1 MGRWSIFP
9 KSFFVNAEWPV
20 PEDQKTTR
28 EGDDEQDQARNNN
41 DGSGNSAK
49 RDGKGKP
56 DGKGDQKNGKDEDKP
71 RSKLPLFIG
80 IGAVILVII
89 AVIVYW
95 LATAGEVSTDDAFTD
110 GRAISMASNVS
121 GYCTVL
127 NVTDNSYVHKGDLLA
142 VIDPRPNEASLAQA
156 QANLVLAQAEYASA
170 QTNLTE
176 ERVKA
181 PASLQQAEGQLVQA
195 QAQLFTQRLNYEREI
210 NVNQRATSANEVDQ
224 AREQLK
230 AAEAQVQEA
239 QAQVAT
245 ASLIPEQIATAV
257 QEVAQRAA
265 QVKQAQANLAAAQVE
280 LGYSYIRAPEDGW
293 ITERNIEPGNYVQ
306 AGQQIFYIVTPDQ
319 WVTANLK
326 ETQLADVHIGDRV
339 TMTVDAYP
347 WLTLHSHVQS
357 IQLGSGARFSQF
369 PAENA
374 TGNFVKIVRRVPVK
388 IVIDSGLTANMP
400 ALPLGISVEPT
411 IHVP

>member
-1 MGRWSIFP
+1 
-9 KSFFVNAEWPV
+9 VA
-20 PEDQKTTR
+20 EDQKTIR
-28 EGDDEQDQARNNN
+28 KGDDEQDETRNNN
-41 DGSGNSAK
+41 ADTSNDDEDGA
-49 RDGKGKP
+49 RDEQ
-56 DGKGDQKNGKDEDKP
+56 GDQKDEKDDDTDDDKDETDEKP

-80 IGAVILVII
+80 IGVVILVII
-89 AVIVYW
+89 AGVIYW
-95 LATAGEVSTDDAFTD
+95 IATSGQESTDDAYTD
-110 GRAISMASNVS
+110 GRAVSMASNVS

-127 NVTDNSYVHKGDLLA
+127 NVTDNSYVRKGALLA
-142 VIDPRPNEASLAQA
+142 VVDPRPNEASLAQA
-156 QANLVLAQAEYASA
+156 QANLVLAQAQLASA
-170 QTNLTE
+170 RTNLVE

-181 PASLQQAEGQLVQA
+181 PASLSQAQGQLVQA
-195 QAQLFTQRLNYEREI
+195 QAQLFTQRLNFDREI

-224 AREQLK
+224 AHEQLK

-245 ASLIPEQIATAV
+245 ASLIPEQIATAQQQV
-257 QEVAQRAA
+257 DQRAA
-265 QVKQAQANLAAAQVE
+265 QVTQAQANLAAAQVE

-293 ITERNIEPGNYVQ
+293 ITERNIDPGNYVQ

-326 ETQLADVHIGDRV
+326 ETQLSDVRIGDRV

-347 WLTLHSHVQS
+347 WLLLHGHVQS

-374 TGNFVKIVRRVPVK
+374 TGNYVKIVRRVPVK
-388 IVIDSGLTANMP
+388 IVIDSGLTASMP
-400 ALPLGISVEPT
+400 ALPIGISVEPT
-411 IHVP
+411 IYVP

>member
-1 MGRWSIFP
+1 
-9 KSFFVNAEWPV
+9 V
-20 PEDQKTTR
+20 PEDQKTAR
-28 EGDDEQDQARNNN
+28 EGDDEQDRTRNNN
-41 DGSGNSAK
+41 DGSRDDAK
-49 RDGKGKP
+49 QDGKGTS
-56 DGKGDQKNGKDEDKP
+56 DGKGDQKNGKDSDGKDEDKP

-80 IGAVILVII
+80 IGAVIVVII

-95 LATAGEVSTDDAFTD
+95 LATAGEVSTDDAYTD

-127 NVTDNSYVHKGDLLA
+127 NVTDNSYVHKGELMA

-195 QAQLFTQRLNYEREI
+195 QAQLFTQRLNYDREI

-224 AREQLK
+224 ALEQLK
-230 AAEAQVQEA
+230 AAQAQVQEA

-347 WLTLHSHVQS
+347 WLTLHGHVQS

-388 IVIDSGLTANMP
+388 IIIDSGLTANMP

>member
-1 MGRWSIFP
+1 
-9 KSFFVNAEWPV
+9 VA
-20 PEDQKTTR
+20 EDQKTTR
-28 EGDDEQDQARNNN
+28 KGEDDQDDTRNNSEN
-41 DGSGNSAK
+41 GSNAESGE
-49 RDGKGKP
+49 
-56 DGKGDQKNGKDEDKP
+56 KNGDRKDDQHDDKP
-71 RSKLPLFIG
+71 HSKLPLFIG
-80 IGAVILVII
+80 IGAVVLVVILGII
-89 AVIVYW
+89 YW
-95 LATAGEVSTDDAFTD
+95 VLTSGQVSTDDAYTD

-121 GYCTVL
+121 GYCTTL
-127 NVTDNSYVHKGDLLA
+127 NVSDNTYVRKGDVLA

-156 QANLVLAQAEYASA
+156 QANLVLAQAEFASA
-170 QTNLTE
+170 QTNLVE

-195 QAQLFTQRLNYEREI
+195 QAQLFTERLNYDREV

-224 AREQLK
+224 ALEQLK
-230 AAEAQVQEA
+230 AAQAQVQEA

-257 QEVAQRAA
+257 QQVAQRAA

-280 LGYSYIRAPEDGW
+280 LSYSYIRAPEDGW
-293 ITERNIEPGNYVQ
+293 VTERNIEPGNYVQ
-306 AGQQIFYIVTPDQ
+306 SGQQIFYIVTPDQ

-347 WLTLHSHVQS
+347 WLTLHGHVQS
-357 IQLGSGARFSQF
+357 IQLGSGSRFSQF

-388 IVIDSGLTANMP
+388 IIIDSGLTANMP
-400 ALPLGISVEPT
+400 ALPIGISVEPT
-411 IHVP
+411 IFVP

>member
-1 MGRWSIFP
+1 MADDQNSTRKG
-9 KSFFVNAEWPV
+9 
-20 PEDQKTTR
+20 EDDQ
-28 EGDDEQDQARNNN
+28 DDAQNNN
-41 DGSGNSAK
+41 ETRS
-49 RDGKGKP
+49 KP
-56 DGKGDQKNGKDEDKP
+56 DKNQKDGDKNEQKGDKKDDKP
-71 RSKLPLFIG
+71 RSKLPIFIG
-80 IGAVILVII
+80 IAVVILVVI
-89 AVIVYW
+89 AGVFYE
-95 LATAGEVSTDDAFTD
+95 LATAGQVSTDDAYTD

-127 NVTDNSYVHKGDLLA
+127 NVTDNSYVRKGDLLA
-142 VIDPRPNEASLAQA
+142 VIDPRPNQAAVAQA
-156 QANLVLAQAEYASA
+156 QANLVVAQAELASA
-170 QTNLTE
+170 QTNLVE

-181 PASLQQAEGQLVQA
+181 PATLQQAEGQLIQA
-195 QAQLFTQRLNYEREI
+195 KAQLFNTRLNYDREVS
-210 NVNQRATSANEVDQ
+210 VNQRATSANDVDQ
-224 AREQLK
+224 ATEQLK
-230 AAEAQVQEA
+230 SAQAQVQEA
-239 QAQVAT
+239 QAQVAM
-245 ASLIPEQIATAV
+245 ASLIDEQIATAV
-257 QEVAQRAA
+257 QQVAQRAA

-326 ETQLADVHIGDRV
+326 ETQLTDVHIGDRV

-347 WLTLHSHVQS
+347 WLTLHGHVQS

-388 IVIDSGLTANMP
+388 IIIDSGLTANMP
-400 ALPLGISVEPT
+400 VLPIGISVEPT
-411 IHVP
+411 IDVP